1 MEGRL
6 PHSQPLTLSI
16 IIMETNRYGRP
27 FKRGQRLDQEIQEQ
41 IKSMHLKKTKQTSI
55 SRDLKVDRHT
65 VARYSND
72 DDDDDEYHTSRP
84 TNPSS
89 NGQNGRTVTWPHSCE
104 LQIRKQK
111 LNTVDCVSIII
122 METNRYGRPFK
133 RGQRL
138 DQEIQDKIKSMT
150 SLL

>member
-1 MEGRL
+1 
-6 PHSQPLTLSI
+6 
-16 IIMETNRYGRP
+16 METNRYGRP

-72 DDDDDEYHTSRP
+72 DDDDDDDDDDEYHTSRP

-89 NGQNGRTVTWPHSCE
+89 NGQNVWPTI
-104 LQIRKQK
+104 L
-111 LNTVDCVSIII
+111 SI
-122 METNRYGRPFK
+122 
-133 RGQRL
+133 
-138 DQEIQDKIKSMT
+138 
-150 SLL
+150 